1 MKERDDRIFRLV
13 VSKMAVE
20 RQGEE
25 LPQVLVLGP
34 PWVFSTLES
43 QFPNKFHF
51 LKPWDSE
58 LSLHQFLISY
68 AQSTQALLIPA
79 VIHTLNSAILDCL
92 PSLKLIITTSAGVDH
107 LNLPELRGRGI
118 AIAYAG
124 NLYSEDVADMAVGLL
139 IDVLR
144 NVTAGDRFVR
154 QRLWPTKPDFPL
166 GLKLSGKQIG
176 IVGLGKIGFEV
187 AKRLEG
193 FGCRISYNSKTKKPL
208 VPYSYYSNVHELAS
222 NCEVL
227 IICCG
232 LTEETHHIINREV
245 MLALGKNGVIINIAR
260 GAVINEKEMIQCLVE
275 REIGGAGLDVFEI
288 EPEIPKQLFTLH
300 NVVLSR
306 HAAITTH
313 ESFVGMSK
321 LVVENLEAF
330 FSNKPLV
337 SPYMGY

>member
-1 MKERDDRIFRLV
+1 MDEERHGQ
-13 VSKMAVE
+13 K
-20 RQGEE
+20 
-25 LPQVLVLGP
+25 LPQVLVLSP
-34 PWVFSTLES
+34 PWILSTLES
-43 QFPNKFHF
+43 EFPNKFHF
-51 LKPWDSE
+51 LKPWNSKLPLD
-58 LSLHQFLISY
+58 QFLTSY
-68 AQSTQALLIPA
+68 AQSIKAMIIPI
-79 VIHTLNSAILDCL
+79 IHTLNSAILDRL
-92 PSLKLIITTSAGVDH
+92 PSLKLIVTTSAGVDH
-107 LNLPELRGRGI
+107 LNLAELHGRGI

-124 NLYSEDVADMAVGLL
+124 NLFSEDVADMTVGLL

-144 NVTAGDRFVR
+144 KILAGDRFVR
-154 QRLWPTKPDFPL
+154 QHLWPTKPDFPL

-176 IVGLGKIGFEV
+176 IVGLGKIGSEV

-193 FGCRISYNSKTKKPL
+193 FGCKISYNSRTKKPL
-208 VPYSYYSNVHELAS
+208 VPYSYYSNVHELAA

-232 LTEETHHIINREV
+232 LTEQTHHMINREA
-245 MLALGKNGVIINIAR
+245 MLALGKNGVIINIGR
-260 GAVINEKEMIQCLVE
+260 GAVINEKEMIQCLVDG
-275 REIGGAGLDVFEI
+275 EIGGAGLDVFEN
-288 EPEIPKQLFTLH
+288 EPEIPKQLFTLD
-300 NVVLSR
+300 NIVLSR